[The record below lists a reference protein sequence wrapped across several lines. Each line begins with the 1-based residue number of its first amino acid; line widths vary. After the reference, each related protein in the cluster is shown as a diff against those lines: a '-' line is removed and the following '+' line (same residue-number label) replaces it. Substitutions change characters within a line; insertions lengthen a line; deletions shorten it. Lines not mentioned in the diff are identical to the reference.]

1 MKKKYYK
8 ELIEKYLSGTISE
21 SEVAELLIWLE
32 HDNNLNKWWADELGK
47 GNDQMDIDLQ
57 NKLLDDIKVR
67 IQKSEKSRTMFLQK
81 HKKTPKIYFNV
92 LKWTAMICLP
102 IILSLTVYVIL
113 SPERYEAP
121 LMVKAASGNRTELTL
136 PDGTNVKLNSASQ
149 LSYLGNYGIKE
160 RRVNLTGEAF
170 FNVTHDIK
178 RPFIVQTGELQVMV
192 LGTSFNVTSYENQEN
207 ISIVLLKGKV
217 DVYVNKQRYSMSP
230 DDKIIYDKQTLKVTT
245 SKVYSKDYI
254 EWTRGSL
261 HFDNESLLN
270 IAKVLERTY
279 NVEIKF
285 DTERLKKER
294 FSGTLGSGGIQSVL
308 EKLTM
313 AFPFTYEYKDSV
325 VILKSTE

>member
-8 ELIEKYLSGTISE
+8 ELIEKYLSSSISE

-32 HDNNLNKWWADELGK
+32 HDNNLNKWWAEELSK
-47 GNDQMDIDLQ
+47 GDNQMDIDLQ
-57 NKLLDDIKVR
+57 NKLLEGIKSQ
-67 IQKSEKSRTMFLQK
+67 IQGSKGSRTMFLQK
-81 HKKTPKIYFNV
+81 HKKSPKIYLNF
-92 LKWTAMICLP
+92 LKWTAIICLP
-102 IILSLTVYVIL
+102 IIISFTAYIIFQT
-113 SPERYEAP
+113 ERYEAP
-121 LMVKAASGNRTELTL
+121 LMVKAESGSRTELTL
-136 PDGTNVKLNSASQ
+136 PDGTNVKLNSSSQ

-178 RPFIVQTGELQVMV
+178 HPFIVQTGELEVKV
-192 LGTSFNVTSYENQEN
+192 LGTSFNVSSYENQED

-217 DVYVNKQRYSMSP
+217 EIYVNKQKYLMQP
-230 DDKIIYDKQTLKVTT
+230 DDKVIYHKQTQKVTT

-254 EWTRGSL
+254 EWTKGSL
-261 HFDNESLLN
+261 YFDNESLLN

-279 NVEIKF
+279 NIEIQF
-285 DTERLKKER
+285 NTEDIKKER

-313 AFPFTYEYKDSV
+313 AFPFTYEYKDPV
-325 VILKSTE
+325 VILRSSE